1 MNDYYLLVLTAIF
14 INNIVLA
21 QYLGNCPFLGTS
33 KSMETAIGMGAAV
46 IFVAVMATAITWVL
60 QKYVLVALEL
70 EFVQTI
76 VFILVIATLVQFVEI
91 FLKKITPPLYDALG
105 IFLPLITTNCAILGI
120 AVICQRNDYEF
131 LESIVFA
138 AASGLGFWLAL
149 VILASI
155 RERLETT
162 HVPQAFRGTPI
173 ALVLAGLMS
182 LAFFAFKGMGSYR

>member
-1 MNDYYLLVLTAIF
+1 MNDYYLLILTAIF

-33 KSMETAIGMGAAV
+33 KSMETSLGMGAAV
-46 IFVAVMATAITWVL
+46 IFVAVMATAITWVI
-60 QKYVLVALEL
+60 QKYVLGPFQL

-76 VFILVIATLVQFVEI
+76 VFILVIATLVQFVEL
-91 FLKKITPPLYDALG
+91 FLKKIVPPLYDALG

-120 AVICQRNDYEF
+120 AVICQRNEYEF

-138 AASGLGFWLAL
+138 AASGIGFWLAL

-155 RERLETT
+155 RDRLETT

-182 LAFFAFKGMGSYR
+182 LAFFAFKGMGS

>member
-33 KSMETAIGMGAAV
+33 KSMETSIGMGAAV

-162 HVPQAFRGTPI
+162 HVPRAFRGTPI

>member
-1 MNDYYLLVLTAIF
+1 MNDYYLLILTAIF

-60 QKYVLVALEL
+60 QKYVLVALEF

-138 AASGLGFWLAL
+138 AASGLGFCLAL

>member
-1 MNDYYLLVLTAIF
+1 MNEYYLLIITAIF
-14 INNIVLA
+14 INNVVLA

-33 KSMETAIGMGAAV
+33 KSIETSIGMGAAV
-46 IFVAVMATAITWVL
+46 IFVAAMATAITWL
-60 QKYVLVALEL
+60 IQRYVLVPLEL

-76 VFILVIATLVQFVEI
+76 VFILIIATLVQFVEM
-91 FLKKITPPLYDALG
+91 FLKKIIPPLYDALG
-105 IFLPLITTNCAILGI
+105 IFLPLITTNCAILGV
-120 AVICQRNDYEF
+120 AVICQRQEYEF

-138 AASGLGFWLAL
+138 VGSGVGFWLAL

-162 HVPQAFRGTPI
+162 HVPQAFKGTPI

-182 LAFFAFKGMGSYR
+182 LAFFAFKGMGSQ

>member
-1 MNDYYLLVLTAIF
+1 MNDYHLLILTAIF

-46 IFVAVMATAITWVL
+46 IFVAVMATAITWGI
-60 QKYVLVALEL
+60 QKFVLVPLQL

-76 VFILVIATLVQFVEI
+76 VFILVIATLVQFVEL
-91 FLKKITPPLYDALG
+91 FLKKIVPPLYDALG

-131 LESIVFA
+131 FQSIVFA
-138 AASGLGFWLAL
+138 TASGIGFWLAL

-182 LAFFAFKGMGSYR
+182 LAFFAFKGMGS

>member
-1 MNDYYLLVLTAIF
+1 MNDFYLLILTAIF

-33 KSMETAIGMGAAV
+33 KSMATSIGMGAAV

-120 AVICQRNDYEF
+120 AVICQRNAYEF

-162 HVPQAFRGTPI
+162 HLPQAFRGTPI

-182 LAFFAFKGMGSYR
+182 LAFFAFKGMGS

>member
-1 MNDYYLLVLTAIF
+1 MNDYHLLILTAIF

-33 KSMETAIGMGAAV
+33 KSMETAIGMGAAI
-46 IFVAVMATAITWVL
+46 IFVAVMATAITWGI
-60 QKYVLVALEL
+60 QKFVLVPLQL

-76 VFILVIATLVQFVEI
+76 VFILVIATLVQFVEL
-91 FLKKITPPLYDALG
+91 FLKKIVPPLYDALG

-131 LESIVFA
+131 FQSIVFA
-138 AASGLGFWLAL
+138 TASGIGFWLAL

-182 LAFFAFKGMGSYR
+182 LAFFAFKGMGS

>member
-1 MNDYYLLVLTAIF
+1 MNDYYLLILTAIF

-33 KSMETAIGMGAAV
+33 KSMETSIGMGAAV

-70 EFVQTI
+70 QFVQTI
-76 VFILVIATLVQFVEI
+76 VFILVIATLVQFVEM

-149 VILASI
+149 VVLASI

-162 HVPQAFRGTPI
+162 HLPQAFRGTPI
-173 ALVLAGLMS
+173 ALILAGLMS
-182 LAFFAFKGMGSYR
+182 LAFFAFKGMGS

>member
-1 MNDYYLLVLTAIF
+1 MNDYYLLILTAIF

-33 KSMETAIGMGAAV
+33 KSMATSIGMGAAV

-91 FLKKITPPLYDALG
+91 FLKKVTPPLYDALG

-138 AASGLGFWLAL
+138 AASGIGFWLAL

-162 HVPQAFRGTPI
+162 HLPQAFRGTPI

-182 LAFFAFKGMGSYR
+182 LAFFAFKGMGS

>member
-1 MNDYYLLVLTAIF
+1 MNDYYLLILTAIF

-33 KSMETAIGMGAAV
+33 KSMETSIGMGAAV

-182 LAFFAFKGMGSYR
+182 LAFFAFKGMGS

>member
-1 MNDYYLLVLTAIF
+1 MSDYYLLILTAIF

-76 VFILVIATLVQFVEI
+76 VFILVIATLVQFVEL
-91 FLKKITPPLYDALG
+91 FLKKIVPPLYDALG

-182 LAFFAFKGMGSYR
+182 LAFFAFKGMGS

>member
-1 MNDYYLLVLTAIF
+1 MNDYYLLILTAIF

-46 IFVAVMATAITWVL
+46 IFVAVMTTAITWVL

-162 HVPQAFRGTPI
+162 HLPQVFRGTPI

-182 LAFFAFKGMGSYR
+182 LAFFAFKGMGS

>member
-76 VFILVIATLVQFVEI
+76 VFILVIATLVQFVEL
-91 FLKKITPPLYDALG
+91 FLKKIVPPLYDALG

-162 HVPQAFRGTPI
+162 HVPRAFRGTPI

>member
-1 MNDYYLLVLTAIF
+1 MNDYYLLILTAIF

-33 KSMETAIGMGAAV
+33 KSMATSIGMGAAV

-91 FLKKITPPLYDALG
+91 FLKKVTPPLYDALG

-138 AASGLGFWLAL
+138 AASGLGFWLA
-149 VILASI
+149 
-155 RERLETT
+155 
-162 HVPQAFRGTPI
+162 
-173 ALVLAGLMS
+173 
-182 LAFFAFKGMGSYR
+182 

>member
-1 MNDYYLLVLTAIF
+1 MNDYYLLILTAIF

-33 KSMETAIGMGAAV
+33 KSMETSLGMGAAV
-46 IFVAVMATAITWVL
+46 IFVAVMATAITWVI
-60 QKYVLVALEL
+60 QKYVLGPFQL

-76 VFILVIATLVQFVEI
+76 VFILVIATLVQFVEL
-91 FLKKITPPLYDALG
+91 FLKKIVPPLYDALG

-138 AASGLGFWLAL
+138 AASGIGFWLAL

-155 RERLETT
+155 RDRLETT

-182 LAFFAFKGMGSYR
+182 LAFFAFKGMGS

>member
-1 MNDYYLLVLTAIF
+1 MSDYYLLILTAIF

-76 VFILVIATLVQFVEI
+76 VFILVIATLVQFVEL
-91 FLKKITPPLYDALG
+91 FLKKIVPPLYDALG

-138 AASGLGFWLAL
+138 AASGIGFWLAL

-162 HVPQAFRGTPI
+162 HLPQAFRGTPI

-182 LAFFAFKGMGSYR
+182 LAFFAFKGMGS

>member
-1 MNDYYLLVLTAIF
+1 MDEYFLLIISAIF

-33 KSMETAIGMGAAV
+33 KSMEASIGMGVAV
-46 IFVAVMATAITWVL
+46 IFVALMATAITWVI
-60 QKYVLVALEL
+60 QKYILVPLGLA
-70 EFVQTI
+70 FVQTI
-76 VFILVIATLVQFVEI
+76 VFILIIATLVQFVEM
-91 FLKKITPPLYDALG
+91 FLKKLVPPLYDALG

-120 AVICQRNDYEF
+120 AVICQRKDYEF
-131 LESIVFA
+131 LESLIFA
-138 AASGLGFWLAL
+138 SASGVGFWLAL

-162 HVPQAFRGTPI
+162 HVPDVFRGTPI

-182 LAFFAFKGMGSYR
+182 LVFFVFQGMGS

>member
-1 MNDYYLLVLTAIF
+1 MSDYYLLILTAIF

-33 KSMETAIGMGAAV
+33 KSMATSVGMGAAV

-60 QKYVLVALEL
+60 QKYVLAALGL

-76 VFILVIATLVQFVEI
+76 VFILVIATLVQFVEM
-91 FLKKITPPLYDALG
+91 FLKKITPLLYDALG

-138 AASGLGFWLAL
+138 AASGIGFWLAL
-149 VILASI
+149 IILASI

-162 HVPQAFRGTPI
+162 HLPQAFQGTPI

-182 LAFFAFKGMGSYR
+182 LAFFAFKGMGS

>member
-1 MNDYYLLVLTAIF
+1 MNDYYLLILTAIF

-33 KSMETAIGMGAAV
+33 KSMATSIGMGAAV

-60 QKYVLVALEL
+60 QKYVLVTLEL

-120 AVICQRNDYEF
+120 AVICQRNAYEF

-138 AASGLGFWLAL
+138 AASGIGFWLAL

-182 LAFFAFKGMGSYR
+182 LAFFAFKGMGS

>member
-1 MNDYYLLVLTAIF
+1 
-14 INNIVLA
+14 
-21 QYLGNCPFLGTS
+21 
-33 KSMETAIGMGAAV
+33 
-46 IFVAVMATAITWVL
+46 VL
-60 QKYVLVALEL
+60 QKYVLVTLEL

-120 AVICQRNDYEF
+120 AVICQRNAYEF

-138 AASGLGFWLAL
+138 AASGIGFWLAL

-182 LAFFAFKGMGSYR
+182 LAFFAFKGMGS

>member
-1 MNDYYLLVLTAIF
+1 MNDYYLLILTAIF

-33 KSMETAIGMGAAV
+33 KSMETSLGMGAAV
-46 IFVAVMATAITWVL
+46 IFVAVMATAITWVI
-60 QKYVLVALEL
+60 QKYVLGPFQL

-76 VFILVIATLVQFVEI
+76 VFILVIATLVQFVEL

-120 AVICQRNDYEF
+120 AVICQRNEYEF

-138 AASGLGFWLAL
+138 AASGIGFWLAL

-155 RERLETT
+155 RDRLETT

-182 LAFFAFKGMGSYR
+182 LAFFAFKGMGS

>member
-1 MNDYYLLVLTAIF
+1 MNDYYLLILTAIF

-33 KSMETAIGMGAAV
+33 KSMATSIGMGAAV

-76 VFILVIATLVQFVEI
+76 VFILVIATLVQFVEM

-162 HVPQAFRGTPI
+162 HLPQAFRGTPI

-182 LAFFAFKGMGSYR
+182 LAFFAFKGMGS

>member
-1 MNDYYLLVLTAIF
+1 MNDYYLLILTAIF

-33 KSMETAIGMGAAV
+33 KSMATSIGMGAAV

-91 FLKKITPPLYDALG
+91 FLKKVTPPLYDALG

-162 HVPQAFRGTPI
+162 HLPHAFRGTPI

-182 LAFFAFKGMGSYR
+182 LAFFAFKGMGS

>member
-76 VFILVIATLVQFVEI
+76 VFILVIATLVQFVEL
-91 FLKKITPPLYDALG
+91 FLKKIVPPLYDALG

>member
-1 MNDYYLLVLTAIF
+1 MNDYYLLILTAIF
-14 INNIVLA
+14 INNIILA

-33 KSMETAIGMGAAV
+33 KSMATSIGMGAAV

-60 QKYVLVALEL
+60 QKYVLVTLEL

-120 AVICQRNDYEF
+120 AVICQRNAYEF

-138 AASGLGFWLAL
+138 AASGIGFWLAL

-182 LAFFAFKGMGSYR
+182 LAFFAFKGMGS

>member
-1 MNDYYLLVLTAIF
+1 MNDYYLLILTAIF

-76 VFILVIATLVQFVEI
+76 VFILVIATLVQFVEL
-91 FLKKITPPLYDALG
+91 FLKKIVPPLYDALG

-162 HVPQAFRGTPI
+162 HVPRAFRGTPI

-182 LAFFAFKGMGSYR
+182 LAFFAFKGMGS